1 MGPDVQPSGC
11 TRGEARDNLTWLMVK
26 NRQPGI
32 VDCKNNEDGGGWTVD
47 LLVVKLQGAVSQLP
61 VNLDLVPTTCCHL
74 MVAIEIAMMWTR
86 RKGDK
91 LGEKRHKK
99 KKVTN
104 LVTRE
109 KKR

>member
-99 KKVTN
+99 K
-104 LVTRE
+104 R
-109 KKR
+109 